1 MQSDELIC
9 LKLYVALKTSLT
21 KTWYKP
27 CPILQMRTY
36 SRQYKSSQFYL
47 KSPESKESQLA
58 WRSFTICPQ
67 QRCLPA
73 LPSVSKWYYS
83 WCTTTE
89 MWKQIE
95 TVPGQD
101 ISCNFL
107 FLIVTLLCCHFTAQS
122 TILQAEILS
131 IASLRRLKWP
141 TYPLMLV
148 VTSSGHSDYNRI
160 KCATQVI

>member
-83 WCTTTE
+83 WC
-89 MWKQIE
+89 
-95 TVPGQD
+95 
-101 ISCNFL
+101 SC
-107 FLIVTLLCCHFTAQS
+107 CKDS
-122 TILQAEILS
+122 
-131 IASLRRLKWP
+131 
-141 TYPLMLV
+141 LV
-148 VTSSGHSDYNRI
+148 VSVSSVYDNGDVKADRDGARPGHLVQFFVFDCDIIMLSFHCAINYTSSRNLVHCQFEKVKMTHIPPYVSGDF
-160 KCATQVI
+160 